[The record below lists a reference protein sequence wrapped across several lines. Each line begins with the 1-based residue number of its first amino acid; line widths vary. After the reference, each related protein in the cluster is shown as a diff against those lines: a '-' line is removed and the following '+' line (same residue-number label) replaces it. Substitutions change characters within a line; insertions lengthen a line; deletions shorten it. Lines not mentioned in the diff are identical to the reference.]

1 LENLGTIVAD
11 PELRTLFKSVATRKI
26 NADLKT
32 LQAHAE
38 LSRRLAKNRRIGPGG
53 GADPLKQIVR
63 EHLEYY
69 GTLIDLSL
77 TFHQRLIDTLAS
89 MNDAETHE
97 PAINGLTLALNAPR
111 GATVRAPFKISNN
124 RPDPI
129 HVTCRASPFVSD
141 DGAQLIAS
149 RIAFL
154 PPSAEIAPG
163 SEEIFEAILPVGPDF
178 DAGKL
183 YLATLTADGFDAM
196 SIVVRLKVEAPAV
209 SASAANDENAAAEPV
224 LQPAKKPA
232 KARAPK
238 STSAASQK
246 AALTPA
252 ARRRKRSA

>member
-1 LENLGTIVAD
+1 LENLGTIIAD
-11 PELRTLFKSVATRKI
+11 PELRALFKSVATRKI

-38 LSRRLAKNRRIGPGG
+38 LSRRLAKNRRSGPGG
-53 GADPLKQIVR
+53 VNDPLKQIVR

-69 GTLIDLSL
+69 GTLVDLAL

-89 MNDAETHE
+89 MNEAEAHE
-97 PAINGLTLALNAPR
+97 PAINGLTLALNAPK

-124 RPDPI
+124 RADPI

-154 PPSAEIAPG
+154 PPSAEIPPG
-163 SEEIFEAILPVGPDF
+163 SEEIFEAILPIGPDF

-209 SASAANDENAAAEPV
+209 SATVGKDENGGAPPV
-224 LQPAKKPA
+224 PQPAKKTA
-232 KARAPK
+232 KTRARK
-238 STSAASQK
+238 STSAASQMTSL
-246 AALTPA
+246 APA
-252 ARRRKRSA
+252 VRRRKRSA